1 MQQPTARPDR
11 RRWLAL
17 LIVSLAQLMNTLDQ
31 TIVNVALPAIQRDL
45 GFSQAGL
52 AWVVDAYLIAFGG
65 SLLLAGRL
73 GDIVG
78 RKRVFLSG
86 VALFT
91 AASLV
96 CGLAESQTALVAAR
110 FVQGLG
116 AALSSSVI
124 VALIVAEFPDA
135 LARVR
140 AMSAYIV
147 VAVGGGS
154 IGLLV
159 GGVLTQAVGWH
170 WNFLIN
176 LPIGLATLVASSRLV
191 PDNEGIGF
199 GGGLDV
205 SGSVLATV
213 GMMLGVYAIVASS
226 ELGPTATP
234 VLAAGGAAV
243 VLLGSFLVLQAR
255 LANPIMPL
263 RILRARGLLGSSAVR
278 GLTVVGLYATF
289 FLGALDLQRVGGYD
303 TLQTGAAFLPMTMA
317 VLLLSLGATA
327 RLMARFGARRTALLG
342 LLVMLAGVLVFTQT
356 DGATGYFPWRFAG
369 FLLVGLG
376 GGTLFTPLLTMAIAD
391 VAAHDAGLASGIVN
405 VSQNVSAAF
414 AVAVLGSAAQGE
426 SGRLLAQGYAP
437 LSALEGGFRAGY
449 VVAAASVA
457 LGLLV
462 ALLVLRDHPPGRSE
476 PAALAEE
483 ELALAA

>member
-1 MQQPTARPDR
+1 MQPRLARLDR
-11 RRWLAL
+11 RRWLGL
-17 LIVSLAQLMNTLDQ
+17 LIVSIAQLMNTLDQ

-52 AWVVDAYLIAFGG
+52 AWIVDAYLVAFGG

-73 GDIVG
+73 GDLVG

-91 AASLV
+91 AASVV
-96 CGLAESQTALVAAR
+96 CGLADNQAMLVAAR

-124 VALIVAEFPDA
+124 VALIVAEFADP
-135 LARVR
+135 LERTR

-159 GGVLTQAVGWH
+159 GGVLTQTVGWH

-176 LPIGLATLVASSRLV
+176 LPIGLATLVASSRLLA
-191 PDNEGIGF
+191 DNEGLGF
-199 GGGLDV
+199 GQGLDV
-205 SGSVLATV
+205 TGSVLATV
-213 GMMLGVYAIVASS
+213 GMMLGIYAIVASS
-226 ELGPTATP
+226 ELGLASTQ

-243 VLLGSFLVLQAR
+243 VLLASFLVLQAR

-263 RILRARGLLGSSAVR
+263 RILRARGLLSSSAVR

-289 FLGALDLQRVGGYD
+289 FLGALNLQRVAGYD
-303 TLQTGAAFLPMTMA
+303 TLQTGLAFLPMTAA
-317 VLLLSLGATA
+317 VLVLSLGATA
-327 RLMARFGARRTALLG
+327 RVMARFGARRTALAG
-342 LLVMLAGVLVFTQT
+342 LLIMLAGVLVFTRIDGDT
-356 DGATGYFPWRFAG
+356 DYFPWLFAG

-376 GGTLFTPLLTMAIAD
+376 GGTLFTPLLTIAIAD

-414 AVAVLGSAAQGE
+414 AVAVLGAAAQGQ

-437 LSALEGGFRAGY
+437 LRALEGGFRAGY
-449 VVAAASVA
+449 GVAAASVA
-457 LGLLV
+457 LGLVV
-462 ALLVLRDHPPGRSE
+462 ALLVLRDHQQRDSGE
-476 PAALAEE
+476 PALAEE